1 MEGRGRGKLQYQS
14 PKVLIWIND
23 PSNLALIFM
32 FCLSPKKSLIRF
44 AISLPNTW
52 VALKITILNH
62 NITTKSNNFYSC
74 FFLVV
79 FKVEG
84 RTNLFFFFFL
94 FFSFFWIFFLFSYDH
109 MIFLYPNNHRGAV
122 GALLR
127 QKTQWFCLEAS
138 SKIQIMSNFMF
149 EKSKG

>member
-1 MEGRGRGKLQYQS
+1 MEGRGRVKLQYQS
-14 PKVLIWIND
+14 PKVLIWINH
-23 PSNLALIFM
+23 PSNLALTFM

-84 RTNLFFFFFL
+84 RTNLFFFSFFL
-94 FFSFFWIFFLFSYDH
+94 WPYDISVSQQPQRSSWCIIKAKNLMILF
-109 MIFLYPNNHRGAV
+109 G
-122 GALLR
+122 G
-127 QKTQWFCLEAS
+127 QQ
-138 SKIQIMSNFMF
+138 
-149 EKSKG
+149 